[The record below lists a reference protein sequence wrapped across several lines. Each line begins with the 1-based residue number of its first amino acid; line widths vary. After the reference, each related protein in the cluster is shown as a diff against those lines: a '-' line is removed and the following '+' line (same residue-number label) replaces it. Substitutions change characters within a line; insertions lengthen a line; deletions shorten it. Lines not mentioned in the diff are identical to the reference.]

1 MKDVYG
7 NDIRRISVDLPILV
21 FKKLQ
26 RLSKLGDGSLTTAVI
41 DAINH
46 EYEVSDVKATE
57 TRDSDD

>member
-46 EYEVSDVKATE
+46 EYEASDMKATE
-57 TRDSDD
+57 ARDNDD

>member
-1 MKDVYG
+1 MKDINGV
-7 NDIRRISVDLPILV
+7 DIKRLTIDVPILV

-46 EYEVSDVKATE
+46 EYEASDMKATE
-57 TRDSDD
+57 ARESDE